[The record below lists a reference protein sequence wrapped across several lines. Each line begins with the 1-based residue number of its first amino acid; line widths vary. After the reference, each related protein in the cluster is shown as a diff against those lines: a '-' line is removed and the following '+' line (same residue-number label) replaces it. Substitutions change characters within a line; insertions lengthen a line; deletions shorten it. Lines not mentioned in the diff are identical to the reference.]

1 MSHYFTAELGRL
13 RTEEAIARADRYR
26 LAQQAKSQRGRIRR
40 ERSRT
45 FLYRRVL
52 AAVGVSALMLVGVV
66 AVAQARPIGPGPAGG
81 GVPTDIT
88 VDRDHPQV
96 KGKNPGQPVPSEA
109 DAYNFK
115 NGSMSDAVALRLR
128 AHYYRELL
136 LADRAERSPVADA
149 AEVRAL
155 NEPSRPAPVT
165 GVEIADSSED
175 GFPVL
180 GSLAV
185 ILGVVVLGAGGLA
198 VFRRSQHSPKT
209 T

>member
-26 LAQQAKSQRGRIRR
+26 LAQRTKSRRERTRR

-52 AAVGVSALMLVGVV
+52 AAVGVSMLMLVGVV
-66 AVAQARPIGPGPAGG
+66 AVAQGRPIGPGPAGG

-88 VDRDHPQV
+88 VDRNHPQV
-96 KGKNPGQPVPSEA
+96 KGENPGQPVPS
-109 DAYNFK
+109 DHAYDFK
-115 NGSMSDAVALRLR
+115 NGSRSYAIALRLR
-128 AHYYRELL
+128 AHYYREQ
-136 LADRAERSPVADA
+136 LANSAARPHVADA
-149 AEVRAL
+149 ADVRAL

-165 GVEIADSSED
+165 GVEVADRSED
-175 GFPVL
+175 GFPAL
-180 GSLAV
+180 GSLAA

-198 VFRRSQHSPKT
+198 VFRRSQHAPKT